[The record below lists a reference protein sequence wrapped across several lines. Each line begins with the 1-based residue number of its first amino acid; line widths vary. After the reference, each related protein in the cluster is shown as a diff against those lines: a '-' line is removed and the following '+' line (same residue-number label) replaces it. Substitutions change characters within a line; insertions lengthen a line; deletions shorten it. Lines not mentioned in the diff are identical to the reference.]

1 MPRIFHRTLVF
12 DVEGEIYD
20 RDTSPE
26 DILKNYD
33 FHFKDYDDGGDKSY
47 LSLEHKDHRGKISKI
62 SNRPRIE
69 KSKKKDSE
77 YFLI

>member
-1 MPRIFHRTLVF
+1 MPRIFHRALVF

-20 RDTSPE
+20 THTKPE

-33 FHFKDYDDGGDKSY
+33 FYFKDYDDSGDKSF
-47 LSLEHKDHRGKISKI
+47 LSLEHKDYRGKISRI
-62 SNRPRIE
+62 SSRPRIE
-69 KSKKKDSE
+69 KSKKKDTE